1 MKNLLLFTALILAS
15 NAVNAQSWSLSGNA
29 GTTAS
34 QYLGT
39 SDNLDLRIK
48 TNNST
53 RLTVGATGKLG
64 INTSIDTKYR
74 LLVADQLP
82 LATSQNLI
90 YGSVTGRF
98 SNSTGTLAA
107 NGYLGAFC
115 NATLGIGTF
124 PTGLKYVGV
133 LGVKEDDSSVGAGVM
148 GWNKNTNAG
157 NIHYGV
163 YGMATGISSGVAAL
177 TDRNI
182 GVYGSAMGSY
192 KNIGVYG
199 NASGA
204 GDWAAYFKGRGY
216 YSDRLGVGIEEP
228 SSMLHVN
235 TGSGTSPFRI
245 SVNSTTKVLV
255 NSSGNMGIGTQSPG
269 VKLHLNGTGELLRLN
284 ATAPSMTFHNSNV
297 AKAFMQCD
305 QGNLNLGLSAN
316 NTSGNMY
323 FYANN
328 VVRMSM
334 MNNGNFG
341 LGTASPTAKLQ
352 IHTNAEAIGLRGAD
366 AFLQFYNN
374 SNVAVSF
381 IQSTTADLKI
391 GTATGN
397 TTGDLIFRT
406 NAGDALRIN
415 EDGDVMIGTGTP
427 ASGYMLSV
435 AGKVMCEELRVRL
448 ENSWPDYVFSDNY
461 PLMSIDEL
469 AKNVEENHHLPGLPS
484 ASQIEE
490 QGSYHVGEMQQ
501 KLLEK
506 VEELTLYIIQLN
518 DSNKALK
525 AELDALKK
533 N

>member
-1 MKNLLLFTALILAS
+1 MKNLLLFTACLLAS
-15 NAVNAQSWSLSGNA
+15 NVLNAQSWSLSGNA

-39 SDNLDLRIK
+39 SDNLDFRIK
-48 TNNST
+48 TNNTT
-53 RLTVGATGKLG
+53 RLTIGSTGKFGMNTG
-64 INTSIDTKYR
+64 IDSKYR

-82 LATSQNLI
+82 FISNQNLI
-90 YGSVTGRF
+90 YSTVAGSF
-98 SNSTGTLAA
+98 SNSSGILAA
-107 NGYLGAFC
+107 NGYLGAYC

-124 PTGLKYVGV
+124 PTTLKYVGV

-148 GWNKNTNAG
+148 GWNKNTNTG
-157 NIHYGV
+157 NTHYGV
-163 YGMATGISSGVAAL
+163 YGLASGISSGIAAI

-182 GVYGSAMGSY
+182 GVYGSAIGSY

-199 NASGA
+199 NATGA
-204 GDWAAYFKGRGY
+204 GDWAAYFNGRGY
-216 YSDRLGVGIEEP
+216 YSGRLGVGIEEP
-228 SSMLHVN
+228 TSMLHVN
-235 TGSGTSPFRI
+235 SGSGTSPFRVA
-245 SVNSTTKVLV
+245 VNGTTRMMV
-255 NSSGNMGIGTQSPG
+255 NGSGNMGIGTQSPG
-269 VKLHLNGTGELLRLN
+269 VKLHISGTGELLRLN
-284 ATAPSMTFHNSNV
+284 ATSPSLTFHNSNV
-297 AKAFMQCD
+297 AKAFLQCD

-316 NTSGNMY
+316 NTGGNMY

-328 VVRMSM
+328 VVRMSKL
-334 MNNGNFG
+334 NNGNFG

-352 IHTNAEAIGLRGAD
+352 IHTTGEAIGLRGQD

-374 SNVAVSF
+374 SNVAVSY

-397 TTGDLIFRT
+397 TAGDLIFNT

-415 EDGDVMIGTGTP
+415 EDGDVMIGTNSP
-427 ASGYMLSV
+427 ASGYLLSV

-461 PLMSIDEL
+461 NLMSIDEL
-469 AKNVEENHHLPGLPS
+469 AKNVDENHHLPGLPS
-484 ASQIEE
+484 ASQMEE

-506 VEELTLYIIQLN
+506 VEELTLYVIQLH
-518 DSNKALK
+518 DQNKALK
-525 AELDALKK
+525 TELDALKK